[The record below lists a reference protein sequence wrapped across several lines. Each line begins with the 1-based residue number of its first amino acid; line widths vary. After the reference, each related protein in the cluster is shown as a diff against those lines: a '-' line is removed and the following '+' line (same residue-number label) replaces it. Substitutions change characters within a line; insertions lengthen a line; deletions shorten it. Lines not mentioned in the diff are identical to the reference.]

1 MEKATLSFCINKIWQ
16 ILKHF
21 TRQFHPALT
30 SYFARV
36 LQHESIKKA
45 AGTSLMLQDLIL
57 FFFKIAAI
65 K

>member
-1 MEKATLSFCINKIWQ
+1 MKTLMANF
-16 ILKHF
+16 LKHF
-21 TRQFHPALT
+21 NRQLHQALT

-36 LQHESIKKA
+36 LQHESIRQA